1 MSLLPPDELMD
12 RMAKIKLLSLDTD
25 GVLTDGGLYYTDS
38 GDELRKFDVKDG
50 MGMRRLQDAGIGI
63 VIITASSSPAIAHR
77 ANRLGVEN
85 VFLETSDKLG
95 TLISLCDQKA
105 IDLNEVAHMGDDVND
120 IPVLNAVGCPL
131 SVADAVDDA
140 KEAAYYVTGKNGG
153 QGAVRE
159 ICEMILKAQS
169 K

>member
-85 VFLETSDKLG
+85 VFLETNDKLG
-95 TLISLCDQKA
+95 TLIAGWWRWQNPSNSQGGRTCYQHPDQ
-105 IDLNEVAHMGDDVND
+105 E
-120 IPVLNAVGCPL
+120 
-131 SVADAVDDA
+131 A
-140 KEAAYYVTGKNGG
+140 KHRWHSG
-153 QGAVRE
+153 
-159 ICEMILKAQS
+159 
-169 K
+169 